1 MQFQRGG
8 QLSAEQNWNRIV
20 SCFDPPPSHQ
30 PGWAAGTLP
39 NFFHIV
45 LKVWIE
51 HLSLEFEHFALLHG
65 MSKICCT
72 CVCSAGLPA
81 QILGDSAAKPRK
93 FVLLASADART
104 RLKVQAHICPFVAAL
119 C

>member
-39 NFFHIV
+39 NFFQIV

-81 QILGDSAAKPRK
+81 QILGDSAAR
-93 FVLLASADART
+93 ASEVCST
-104 RLKVQAHICPFVAAL
+104 S
-119 C
+119 

>member
-20 SCFDPPPSHQ
+20 SCFDPPPSRQ
-30 PGWAAGTLP
+30 PSRLS

-72 CVCSAGLPA
+72 CVCSAGLST
-81 QILGDSAAKPRK
+81 QILGDSAAR
-93 FVLLASADART
+93 ASEVCST
-104 RLKVQAHICPFVAAL
+104 S
-119 C
+119 